1 MRSPAR
7 AVRQPDPLTSP
18 IVPLFLARQREVLR
32 SSPSFRLLFGS
43 YLVSG
48 LGTFLAVI
56 ALSVDVWDRTHSGV
70 WVSALLIADFLPAV
84 AIGLLLGPL
93 VDRLSRKRLLVSAD
107 VMRLVVFVL
116 LAFTVSAGQIVA
128 LALLAGLATGFA
140 RPAAYAGLPNLVSM
154 EELPRANAL
163 LRLAEQLTI
172 TVGTFLGGIVVATAG
187 PDPAY
192 IVNAVSF
199 GVSALLLMRIPG
211 ALLQQGR
218 ADKQGYWHDLG
229 DGFRLVLHTRALLT
243 VLLSWN
249 LAMVAIGLVNVS
261 EVVLAKESF
270 NAGDFGFGL
279 LFAANGLGA
288 VAGALL
294 ASSWLERRGMNVLYG
309 LSIGVMG
316 AAYFAAALSPNVW
329 VAVAFVVVGGIGNA
343 TALVCNTLLVQR
355 GAPDRLRGRAFTL
368 IMGTNFAVLGLG
380 MVIAGPLVDSLGA
393 RWVWGIAGAIG
404 VASALTGFVL
414 LRRDPSATL
423 AEPASA

>member
-1 MRSPAR
+1 MP
-7 AVRQPDPLTSP
+7 V
-18 IVPLFLARQREVLR
+18 FLARQRDVLR

-93 VDRLSRKRLLVSAD
+93 VDRLSRKRLLVAAD
-107 VMRLVVFVL
+107 VLRLLVFVL
-116 LAFTVSAGQIVA
+116 LTFTVSAGQIVV
-128 LALLAGLATGFA
+128 LALLAGVATGFA
-140 RPAAYAGLPNLVSM
+140 RPAAYAGLPNLVST

-172 TVGTFLGGIVVATAG
+172 TVGTFLGGIVVAAAG

-199 GVSALLLMRIPG
+199 GVSAALLMRIPG
-211 ALLQQGR
+211 ALLQHGR
-218 ADKQGYWHDLG
+218 AESQGYWHDLG
-229 DGFRLVLHTRALLT
+229 DGFRLVVHTRALLT

-270 NAGDFGFGL
+270 DAGDFGFGL

-288 VAGALL
+288 VVGALF

-316 AAYFAAALSPNVW
+316 AAYFAAALAPNVW
-329 VAVAFVVVGGIGNA
+329 VAVAFVVVGGVGNA
-343 TALVCNTLLVQR
+343 AALVCNTLLVQR

-393 RWVWGIAGAIG
+393 RWVWGIAGGIG
-404 VASALTGFVL
+404 AASALTGFVL
-414 LRRDPSATL
+414 LRRDPSAAL

>member
-1 MRSPAR
+1 
-7 AVRQPDPLTSP
+7 
-18 IVPLFLARQREVLR
+18 LFW
-32 SSPSFRLLFGS
+32 S

-93 VDRLSRKRLLVSAD
+93 VDRFSRKRLLVGAD

-116 LAFTVSAGQIVA
+116 LTFSVSAGQIVA
-128 LALLAGLATGFA
+128 LALLAGVATGFA
-140 RPAAYAGLPNLVSM
+140 RPAAYAGLPNLVTA
-154 EELPRANAL
+154 EELSRANAL

-172 TVGTFLGGIVVATAG
+172 TVGTFLGGIVVAAAG

-199 GVSALLLMRIPG
+199 GVSAVLLMRIPG
-211 ALLQQGR
+211 SLLQHGR
-218 ADKQGYWHDLG
+218 AESQGYWHDLG
-229 DGFRLVLHTRALLT
+229 DGFRLVVHTRALLT

-393 RWVWGIAGAIG
+393 RWVWGIAGVIG
-404 VASALTGFVL
+404 AASAVTGFVL
-414 LRRDPSATL
+414 LRHDPSATL